1 MTYDEYE
8 KLKKLEELKTNGTLT
23 EEEFQREKERIL
35 NEETRQS
42 GQTGQAPVS
51 TKKAFVRAAGKCL
64 SHADASFAI
73 CRLDITGPGFRA
85 PHCHVA
91 HQ

>member
-51 TKKAFVRAAGKCL
+51 TKKAFVRAAGKRL
-64 SHADASFAI
+64 PDADAFIPI
-73 CRLDITGPGFRA
+73 CRLDFTGAWFRTYNS
-85 PHCHVA
+85 HVA

>member
-35 NEETRQS
+35 NEETRQT
-42 GQTGQAPVS
+42 GQTGQAPLQQNS
-51 TKKAFVRAAGKCL
+51 PYSG
-64 SHADASFAI
+64 
-73 CRLDITGPGFRA
+73 CRKMLI
-85 PHCHVA
+85 
-91 HQ
+91 

>member
-35 NEETRQS
+35 NEETRQA
-42 GQTGQAPVS
+42 GQAPAS
-51 TKKAFVRAAGKCL
+51 TKQPLFGLQENAYL
-64 SHADASFAI
+64 MLMH
-73 CRLDITGPGFRA
+73 L
-85 PHCHVA
+85 
-91 HQ
+91 

>member
-1 MTYDEYE
+1 MTYDKKK

-35 NEETRQS
+35 NEETRQTK
-42 GQTGQAPVS
+42 QTTAS
-51 TKKAFVRAAGKCL
+51 NKTALIRAAGKCL
-64 SHADASFAI
+64 SDADASFAI

>member
-35 NEETRQS
+35 NEETRQ
-42 GQTGQAPVS
+42 TKQAIDS
-51 TKKAFVRAAGKCL
+51 TKQSLFGL
-64 SHADASFAI
+64 
-73 CRLDITGPGFRA
+73 
-85 PHCHVA
+85 
-91 HQ
+91 

>member
-35 NEETRQS
+35 NEETRQ
-42 GQTGQAPVS
+42 TGKAPAS
-51 TKKAFVRAAGKCL
+51 TKQPLFGLQENAYLMLMHLSQFAGWILPGLGFVL
-64 SHADASFAI
+64 PIAI
-73 CRLDITGPGFRA
+73 
-85 PHCHVA
+85 VS
-91 HQ
+91 